1 MLQNGGLRL
10 FLPKMQALYHS
21 GWHPSNIY
29 SCWNC
34 TKEVIQTAK
43 IDIKITYIMSH
54 MSHNSLYLRTY
65 LEHTEYISIATVTK
79 VSPQGVAIIEC

>member
-1 MLQNGGLRL
+1 MNSVQTLSEITGKFTGTFHGKINLKKEFEMLENGGLRL

-21 GWHPSNIY
+21 GWHPGNIY

-43 IDIKITYIMSH
+43 IDIKIIT
-54 MSHNSLYLRTY
+54 HN
-65 LEHTEYISIATVTK
+65 
-79 VSPQGVAIIEC
+79 